1 MTAWHSLQTKFGF
14 RCQRFSSHRCAAW
27 GWHVLC
33 ALCGASHSVS
43 APRSP
48 DSQGSLASMAMPYWT
63 TSKFSSLLKAQGEM
77 QLHKFQP
84 MAGAEQRLHA

>member
-1 MTAWHSLQTKFGF
+1 
-14 RCQRFSSHRCAAW
+14 
-27 GWHVLC
+27 
-33 ALCGASHSVS
+33 
-43 APRSP
+43 
-48 DSQGSLASMAMPYWT
+48 MAMPYWT